1 MTREQFVNLVA
12 STQKAFRRFLLALCC
27 GDAAL
32 ANDIAQHL
40 HRGRILPLLDRWLMA
55 LSASLSR
62 LQPEA
67 LTIDLHIGVWVLMAG
82 ACGITALN
90 AYDIAL
96 IKLTPKR
103 DAPSRA

>member
-1 MTREQFVNLVA
+1 VAIAAGCGFVMGGIF
-12 STQKAFRRFLLALCC
+12 TLL
-27 GDAAL
+27 
-32 ANDIAQHL
+32 
-40 HRGRILPLLDRWLMA
+40 LPLLDRWLMA

-82 ACGITALN
+82 VCGITALN
-90 AYDIAL
+90 AYEIAL